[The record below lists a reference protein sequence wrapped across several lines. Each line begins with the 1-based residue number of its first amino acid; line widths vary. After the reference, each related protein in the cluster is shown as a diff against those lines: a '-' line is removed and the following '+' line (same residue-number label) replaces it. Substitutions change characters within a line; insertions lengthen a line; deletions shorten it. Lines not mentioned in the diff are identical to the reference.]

1 MADPHV
7 AFGSGFS
14 ALGAGK
20 LNQIDNEL
28 MEAPEDEDDFDVLN
42 EETFGDIGDT
52 EFDWEKQHER
62 FAEELE
68 AHSFNDSKQNGNRTR
83 DSGFDTAEKSYR
95 LQEEIM
101 EQSINHLVL
110 DEEEERHLVDPA
122 IVNVSGSAAIPF
134 SSHKETNLDKLFGPS
149 SPPAFLDTEHL
160 VSPTSKNIW
169 GSPARD
175 SPFSKPVNNN
185 LQALFDFAKGAG
197 TGSPTQTSS
206 KPSVI
211 QAKPRVSGILP
222 APQSPI
228 VPSSAQTLAE
238 IENQL
243 LKKKTPTVMTAEEL
257 ERQMRGE
264 SPPNRHPVKRTIA
277 TPGSVSTFP
286 DHKSPFSMPVPIQ
299 PICRPLGPMMPNLSQ
314 PPPGFSPV
322 PVSRSHDGRVSPLH
336 QRSMTP
342 PLGGHS
348 PGQGFMGMSSSP
360 LARSISPTP
369 PQLCGTPIHRTPSPV
384 QARFMSPYNSPAAI
398 YMGNANRS
406 FTSPII
412 IQRGHRVPMPFCPMG
427 SPGQRF
433 PHHSPMSD
441 PHGMRGPRPGRGGP
455 YHPNNYYH
463 KNPGHPHGQNN
474 NNPNRYFSDNR
485 SRQHHEDF
493 MEQDMDESHEDSYD
507 GLMTQKEKDWII
519 KIQLMQLQ
527 TDNPYLDDYYYTYH
541 TLKKK
546 AKERQ
551 KLRENGE
558 FSDDDP
564 KLVIPNLAKVET
576 KAYTPAQF
584 EGSLGRLTTAS
595 VHNPRTIID
604 LSKNVAQSKEDNPQ
618 NVSKELRRVRQLLM
632 DIEKGFLLL
641 LDIDDLEKKLL
652 ALPEESRM
660 PLVFERREK
669 VDQLFAFLSADD
681 NIETFIQIMS
691 VRKGRKLLSR
701 VLPLLDPAQ
710 QCIIVSLMLCNL
722 TQLMRKDQ
730 AEEGQ
735 IMLTDSV
742 HQALN
747 KSSFEM
753 LATVGEQIHQ
763 MQSQGK
769 AITAMLQNKFGS
781 TILCAM
787 LVRMEEIYQNTSPVD
802 IDNQLQTNWCHFVEL
817 LVECLS
823 EISDESIVAPLNPSE
838 KLLDHLERL
847 LNKKLVAS
855 VEDKLLVIL
864 GTKSQS

>member
-68 AHSFNDSKQNGNRTR
+68 AHSFNDSRQNGNRTR

-110 DEEEERHLVDPA
+110 DEEEERHLTDPA

-134 SSHKETNLDKLFGPS
+134 SSHKQPNLDKLFGPS

-175 SPFSKPVNNN
+175 SFTKPVNK
-185 LQALFDFAKGAG
+185 LQALFDSAKGAG
-197 TGSPTQTSS
+197 SPTQNSS
-206 KPSVI
+206 NPSVI
-211 QAKPRVSGILP
+211 QAKPQVSGILP

-228 VPSSAQTLAE
+228 VPPSAQTLAE

-264 SPPNRHPVKRTIA
+264 SPPNRPPAKRTIA

-299 PICRPLGPMMPNLSQ
+299 PIGRPLGPMMPNLSQ

-322 PVSRSHDGRVSPLH
+322 QVSRSHDGRMSPLH

-348 PGQGFMGMSSSP
+348 PGQGFMG
-360 LARSISPTP
+360 
-369 PQLCGTPIHRTPSPV
+369 
-384 QARFMSPYNSPAAI
+384 
-398 YMGNANRS
+398 NANRS
-406 FTSPII
+406 FSSPVII
-412 IQRGHRVPMPFCPMG
+412 PRGHRVPMPFGPMG

-463 KNPGHPHGQNN
+463 KNQGHPHGQNN
-474 NNPNRYFSDNR
+474 NNPHRYFNDSR
-485 SRQHHEDF
+485 SRQHHED
-493 MEQDMDESHEDSYD
+493 DLVDHNMDEDSYD

-527 TDNPYLDDYYYTYH
+527 TDNPYLDDYYYTYY

-551 KLRENGE
+551 KLRESGE

-604 LSKNVAQSKEDNPQ
+604 LSKNVAQTKEDNPQ

-735 IMLTDSV
+735 SMLTDSV

-753 LATVGEQIHQ
+753 LATVGEQIRQ

-787 LVRMEEIYQNTSPVD
+787 LARMEDIYKDTSPVD

-823 EISDESIVAPLNPSE
+823 EVSDENIVAPLNPSE
-838 KLLDHLERL
+838 KLVEHLERL

-855 VEDKLLVIL
+855 LEDKLLVIL